1 MRGWTLLKPG
11 DWLIIFLTLGIC
23 VFSFSIAWPGG
34 AAQKVLIKRGGKTFA
49 EFDLNQ
55 DRQIDVPGALGI
67 TRVAIEK
74 RRVRVLSDPGP
85 QQYCVRQSWLARVGE
100 VALCAPNRVS
110 VEILGAQKSYD
121 TLSY

>member
-1 MRGWTLLKPG
+1 MFGGDGRGVGRGDHRVGVEQARPLLRQKLPG
-11 DWLIIFLTLGIC
+11 PFHLGPAG
-23 VFSFSIAWPGG
+23 VEG
-34 AAQKVLIKRGGKTFA
+34 V
-49 EFDLNQ
+49 E
-55 DRQIDVPGALGI
+55 
-67 TRVAIEK
+67 IEK